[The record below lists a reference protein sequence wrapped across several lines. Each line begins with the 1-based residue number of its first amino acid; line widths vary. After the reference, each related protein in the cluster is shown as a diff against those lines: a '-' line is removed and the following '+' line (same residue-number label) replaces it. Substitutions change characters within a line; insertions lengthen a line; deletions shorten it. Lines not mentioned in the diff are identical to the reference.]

1 VAPGRVV
8 IETVECRGISVALG
22 DRVVLDR
29 LALQVVPGSVCAVI
43 GASGSGKT
51 TLLRSVAGIEAPN
64 SGSVLIEGV
73 DVTPLPPQQRNVTLL
88 FQEPRLFPAL
98 SVGENVAFALRV
110 RGAGR
115 EQRRAA
121 AAELLHQVGLD
132 DRLDDPVA
140 GLSGGEQQRVALA
153 RSLCVPPAVLL
164 LDEPFSAVDAP
175 RRREL
180 RTLVGDLLQLH
191 RVTTLLVSHDVADA
205 RILAD
210 TLAVLA
216 DGRIAQHDTVDQ
228 VLAAPVDQ
236 RVAELVA
243 ADEPRR
249 R

>member
-1 VAPGRVV
+1 M
-8 IETVECRGISVALG
+8 ECRGISVALG

>member
-1 VAPGRVV
+1 
-8 IETVECRGISVALG
+8 VECRGISVALG